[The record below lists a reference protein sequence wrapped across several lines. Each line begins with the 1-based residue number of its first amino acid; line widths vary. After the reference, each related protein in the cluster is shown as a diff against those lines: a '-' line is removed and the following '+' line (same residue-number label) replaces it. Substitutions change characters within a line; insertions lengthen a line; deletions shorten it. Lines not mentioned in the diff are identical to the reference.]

1 MADLLETIL
10 PAIPETFFRRL
21 EERMNDGAAV
31 AHSQALRTPP
41 HLPAHRMRLG
51 TTRYFERGEALRL
64 SAEDVGLSHRF
75 VMVNTHAEILVTSG
89 PVLITHAKADH
100 WGDPIEDKD
109 YKLELAC
116 HNPGD
121 GEQLTLWDEADPAAG
136 ILAVVVVQYARPGS
150 EQDETVPTRL
160 GLGVPTRDLRG
171 WHLLKPLDQIYA
183 IYADRTGRVL
193 DRARPVLKRKSDRR
207 GTMGQG

>member
-1 MADLLETIL
+1 MADLLDSIL
-10 PAIPETFFRRL
+10 AAIPETFFRRI
-21 EERMNDGAAV
+21 EERMNDGAAI
-31 AHSQALRTPP
+31 AHRQALRTPP

-75 VMVNTHAEILVTSG
+75 VTVNTHAEILVTSG
-89 PVLITHAKADH
+89 PVLIAHAKADH
-100 WGDPIEDKD
+100 WGDPIEDKE

-121 GEQLTLWDEADPAAG
+121 GAQLTLWEEPAPDSG
-136 ILAVVVVQYARPGS
+136 IFAVVVVQYARPGT

-160 GLGVPTRDLRG
+160 GFGVPTRDLRG
-171 WHLLKPLDQIYA
+171 WHLLKPLEQIYA
-183 IYADRTGRVL
+183 AYADRTGRLL
-193 DRARPVLKRKSDRR
+193 DQARPVLKRHRDRR
-207 GTMGQG
+207 GTAGQG